1 MIYHFNGAVDAMV
14 CTAQYITAM
23 KQWMWCFV
31 EFIILN
37 CNSGLLSMIY
47 HCNGAVD
54 AMVCTAQY
62 ITAMVN
68 GAVDVMVCGGQ
79 YIKL

>member
-1 MIYHFNGAVDAMV
+1 
-14 CTAQYITAM
+14 
-23 KQWMWCFV
+23 
-31 EFIILN
+31 
-37 CNSGLLSMIY
+37 MIY